1 MDLSIYEKKFD
12 NQKTYLVIPSADI
25 SSLIKKFSSKTVIDK
40 IAASIRGRFPNKS
53 YQMTHKDLLDGFHSL
68 SEWGP
73 TWANEAWVVRNMP
86 YYKAP
91 LHFDGKPL
99 LLETP
104 SSQYS
109 LDKIPEYFTDEHRM
123 GVQRYDVKHSPITT
137 WKKQTARIVGLCLNK
152 YKRID
157 PESLRETVYSL
168 GQEATEFKVT
178 VGIAIIKK
186 FKATRML
193 DISAGRGIRL
203 FAALVSQLSWYVAC
217 DPDTGLI
224 PIHESIVKLAQES
237 GEKSVGASHTKVQI
251 CYKPFEDMSP
261 AELQC
266 KEFDLIFTS
275 PPYFNLEIYSDASTQ
290 SVSRY
295 PEVDQW
301 INGFL
306 FPALKK
312 AWELLARGGTMA
324 ININD
329 VRGGPQYVVK
339 MIGYASK
346 LPNSKFRGVIGYGDN
361 SRGKPVPGQPI
372 WCWTKV

>member
-12 NQKTYLVIPSADI
+12 NQKTYLVISQTEISA
-25 SSLIKKFSSKTVIDK
+25 LIKKFGIKLLIEKLSTSL
-40 IAASIRGRFPNKS
+40 RGRFPDKS
-53 YQMTHKDLLDGFHSL
+53 YQITRKDLLDGFHSL
-68 SEWGP
+68 SKWEPSWV
-73 TWANEAWVVRNMP
+73 NEPWVVRNMP
-86 YYKAP
+86 YYKSP
-91 LHFDGKPL
+91 FHFDGKPL

-104 SSQYS
+104 SSQYA

-123 GVQRYDVKHSPITT
+123 QVQRYDVKQSPITT
-137 WKKQTARIVGLCLNK
+137 WKKETARITGMCMK
-152 YKRID
+152 RYKRID
-157 PESLRETVYSL
+157 PESLRETVYSM
-168 GQEATEFKVT
+168 GEEATEFKVT

-186 FKATRML
+186 FKSTRIL

-237 GEKSVGASHTKVQI
+237 GEKSTGNKRTKVQI
-251 CYKPFEDMSP
+251 CYKPFEDMNPS
-261 AELQC
+261 ELQC

-275 PPYFNLEIYSDASTQ
+275 PPYFNLEIYSSAETQ

-301 INGFL
+301 MNGFL

-312 AWELLARGGTMA
+312 SWELLARGGTMA

-329 VRGGPQYVVK
+329 VRGGPQYVMK
-339 MIGYASK
+339 MIEYANK

-372 WCWTKV
+372 WCWTKI